1 MCVPEKNPY
10 NPIRTMYS
18 CETLD
23 CLGVHVCSDID
34 TEARSE
40 RALINVKKSPI
51 FKTSD
56 ACRRVMLLLPLL
68 VLLLL
73 LLVLLL
79 LLRERVGKRVLPE
92 ESALVLC
99 LLLTATHTLA
109 HVYIGVPLLY
119 ICIYAYTYIQ
129 RFSPHSPSLSPPL
142 FPSHPPRSLPLAS
155 TRLDSP
161 RFFPSTRP
169 LVFSLSAVATPFR
182 RAVLSKQ
189 RERLCPL
196 VPAVKS
202 WAYFKFAAFYRIRY
216 LSTGCTSK
224 GRRFLSSPTQ
234 TTLLCPSPTLLPYAR
249 QIKHPM
255 LDISDIADRSSPA

>member
-56 ACRRVMLLLPLL
+56 ACRRVMLL
-68 VLLLL
+68 
-73 LLVLLL
+73 
-79 LLRERVGKRVLPE
+79 RERVGERVLPE
-92 ESALVLC
+92 ESALAVPPPPPLPTLSLYLS
-99 LLLTATHTLA
+99 LLLA
-109 HVYIGVPLLY
+109 
-119 ICIYAYTYIQ
+119 
-129 RFSPHSPSLSPPL
+129 
-142 FPSHPPRSLPLAS
+142 RS
-155 TRLDSP
+155 SP
-161 RFFPSTRP
+161 RYSSHFHSSPILPVFFPSQPSR
-169 LVFSLSAVATPFR
+169 FLSVAR
-182 RAVLSKQ
+182 RHSRFDERVLSKQ

-216 LSTGCTSK
+216 LSTACTSPK
-224 GRRFLSSPTQ
+224 GR
-234 TTLLCPSPTLLPYAR
+234 PSPTLLLLPSALR
-249 QIKHPM
+249 QIKHPCRS
-255 LDISDIADRSSPA
+255 DVRRDIAARSSPA